1 MAVSSTFTN
10 DYQVHEIFTEVLER
24 CEIFGPAIQD
34 IHLNS
39 ARTSLNLLFAE
50 WQNRGLN
57 LWAMDQQT
65 QALSVSTAS
74 YSAPSGTVAIIQAV
88 IRDTTDSNRET
99 YITPVSRS
107 EYLGFPTKTQTAKRP
122 SVFYFERAM
131 APLIFL
137 WPIVDAVGQTLVY
150 YRLRAL
156 SDITTTLTQTAEVPQ
171 RWLEAM
177 HAGCAAKMA
186 VKWAPHRLIDLVP
199 AADKSFEL
207 AASEDRERVPLR
219 IAPDYS
225 WDPL

>member
-1 MAVSSTFTN
+1 MAVSGLYAN

-24 CEIFGPAIQD
+24 CEIFGSAVQD

-74 YSAPSGTVAIIQAV
+74 YAAPSGTVAIIQAV
-88 IRDTTDSNRET
+88 IRDTLDSNRET
-99 YITPVSRS
+99 YISPVSRS

-156 SDITTTLTQTAEVPQ
+156 SDVTTTLTQTAEVPQ
-171 RWLEAM
+171 RWLNAM
-177 HAGCAAKMA
+177 CSGLAAKLA
-186 VKWAPHRLIDLVP
+186 VKWAPHRLVDLIP
-199 AADKSFEL
+199 LAKEAFDAA
-207 AASEDRERVPLR
+207 AMEDRERVPLR
-219 IAPDYS
+219 ITPDYS
-225 WDPL
+225 WDPF